1 MFNVQVL
8 LVLTDGFLKETLG
21 YLASQKEL
29 SEVIA
34 DMRAGYVQ
42 DKGVVEE

>member
-21 YLASQKEL
+21 SRKEV
-29 SEVIA
+29 SEVIVY
-34 DMRAGYVQ
+34 MRTGYVQ
-42 DKGVVEE
+42 DKGVMFKM